1 MLRAMTL
8 AVCCAAA
15 IPVAAAQKDKAA
27 NRFSAM
33 DRNGDG
39 VITRQ
44 EWNGSDQS
52 FKVHDWNGD
61 GVLSGS
67 EVKPGGRRQQS
78 ARQDDPP
85 FDSGQREY
93 EFDDWTPQGFDGLDH
108 NHDGR
113 LTSEEWHFN
122 REGFR
127 RADHNNDGLVTRA
140 EFLGDDG
147 GDDDVEDRVA
157 FMDVNRDGRVT
168 RQEWHGT
175 REAFDRLDGNR
186 DGVLSGTEVN
196 GSQPPPDLFTS
207 VDMNRDGQ
215 VTRDEWHWSRSS
227 FDERDRNHDA
237 RLSREEF
244 AAGATQTQTK
254 SRAYQAGFER
264 GRVEGLQAGRE
275 DRERNQ
281 GWDLEGQRELETA
294 DSGYAQAV
302 GSRDEYQAGYRD
314 GFRPAYREGFANAR

>member
-1 MLRAMTL
+1 MTIAAWCVL
-8 AVCCAAA
+8 AAL
-15 IPVAAAQKDKAA
+15 PLAAAQNTKTS
-27 NRFSAM
+27 NRFGVM

-44 EWNGSDQS
+44 EWNGSDRS

-61 GVLSGS
+61 GVLSGP
-67 EVKPGGRRQQS
+67 EVTPGGRRQQP
-78 ARQDDPP
+78 ARQDGPG
-85 FDSGQREY
+85 FDSAYRDY
-93 EFDDWTPQGFDGLDH
+93 EFDDWTPNGFEGLDH

-113 LTSEEWHFN
+113 LTADEWHFN

-127 RADHNNDGLVTRA
+127 RADHNGDGVITRA
-140 EFLGDDG
+140 EFLGGDAW
-147 GDDDVEDRVA
+147 DDDVEDRVA
-157 FMDVNRDGRVT
+157 FMDVNHDGRVT

-196 GSQPPPDLFTS
+196 GNEPPTDLFTS

-215 VTRDEWHWSRSS
+215 VTRDEWHWSRAS

-244 AAGATQTQTK
+244 AAGTQTQ
-254 SRAYQAGFER
+254 SRAYQAGFDR
-264 GRVEGLQAGRE
+264 GRAEGLQAGRE

-294 DSGYAQAV
+294 DSGYTQAV
-302 GSRDEYQAGYRD
+302 GSRTEYQAGYRD
-314 GFRPAYREGFANAR
+314 GFRPAYREGFGNAR